1 MYPVRNK
8 SKPLPGEAKR
18 RKPLVAARGVEKAP
32 TQVEEINEVDPG
44 VFLFRMTRA
53 VRHWR
58 RQLDL
63 ELKHYSLTEATCRPL
78 IYIDRMGDGVRQKDL
93 AYEMEIEGS
102 SLVRLIDS
110 LEAGGFVA
118 RRVEKEDRR
127 ANNLYLTAA
136 GQGMVRK
143 VRGITDILHRKVL
156 SHISTRDEAACL
168 RTFDALEQ
176 AFVSEGEPEH

>member
-1 MYPVRNK
+1 MVKHNTGRKTRTTPAKTSVVD
-8 SKPLPGEAKR
+8 SKQIGRISDL
-18 RKPLVAARGVEKAP
+18 
-32 TQVEEINEVDPG
+32 NETDPG
-44 VFLFRMTRA
+44 VFLFRMTRV

-63 ELKHYSLTEATCRPL
+63 QLKHDSLTEATCRPL

-110 LEAGGFVA
+110 LEESGLVA
-118 RRVEKEDRR
+118 RLVEKGDRR

-136 GQGMVRK
+136 GRDLVGK
-143 VRGITDILHRKVL
+143 VRGITNVLHRKML
-156 SHISTRDEAACL
+156 SKISTRDEAACL

-176 AFVSEGEPEH
+176 AFLTEGEKENPES